1 MGILLLLF
9 VLAVMNPE
17 GLAAFVLGTAYVE
30 VCEDA
35 DSDN

>member
-30 VCEDA
+30 ARD
-35 DSDN
+35 DSETG